1 MRMDEH
7 SCHGELVSLYSYDLL
22 NDGSDDSK
30 HLDWIESDVQISSDN
45 KGFIISDSKG
55 KVIFTGVTAIYEVT
69 VDVILVKT
77 DNGFGCF
84 NYRTNTVIQPVYDNV
99 HYMVEDDMS
108 IPTYIFV
115 KDNLMQVY
123 DWETGTLSNLT
134 FEDFKPFYDGV
145 GSVKINGKW
154 GVINQK
160 GSIVC
165 EPMFDEIE
173 RLDMNFFILDSKE
186 IISKKG
192 AKIISNLP
200 DYMGI
205 YSDRYTYIFDTRP
218 RQFDEEAE
226 NIEWYIELYY
236 LEDRIIFYSYTSD
249 DKDTMLLIYNE
260 SGQVIPTPSG
270 EIETLLGSL

>member
-1 MRMDEH
+1 M
-7 SCHGELVSLYSYDLL
+7 VSLYSYDLL

-30 HLDWIESDVQISSDN
+30 HLDWIEADVQISSDN
-45 KGFIISDSKG
+45 KGFIISDSQG

-84 NYRTNTVIQPVYDNV
+84 NYKTNTVIQPLYDNV

-123 DWETGTLSNLT
+123 DWETGTLSDLT

-160 GSIVC
+160 GLIIC

-205 YSDRYTYIFDTRP
+205 YSDTYTYIFDTRP